1 MYRRNI
7 IEAIYESREDT
18 PVQLLI
24 GARQTGKSTLA
35 LKISEEEH
43 IPYRTLDDA
52 TVFSAAS
59 ADPEGFLRGLGERA
73 IIDEVQRVPELL
85 LAIKS
90 VIDTHRTPGTYL
102 LTGSSHIMTL
112 PRVYES
118 LAGRVEVLL
127 LRPLSQGELEG
138 RPEQF
143 MDMIYDRVPD
153 IEGDADRKELTRRI
167 VAGGYPEVLSRKS
180 SHRRRAWFD
189 SYVSTVLSRDV
200 RDVANIEHLASLPR
214 LLSLTAAR
222 SAGLLN
228 FSELANSS
236 SLPQSTLK
244 RYLGILETLFLLEPL
259 PAWSS
264 NRGKRLIKSPKIFL
278 GDTGLAASL
287 LGIDGESLSEDDLFY
302 GGLLETFVLNELRKQ
317 IGWSTVR
324 PKLFH
329 YRNALGREVDVVAES
344 PDGRLVGIE
353 VKGKVSVKSEDFKGL
368 RSLEVDA
375 GKAFVRGILLY
386 NGIRTVQFSDTMA
399 AVPISALWRAS
410 KNPAP

>member
-7 IEAIYESREDT
+7 IVQLRESREDT

-35 LKISEEEH
+35 LQIAGEER

-52 TVFSAAS
+52 TVLSAAA

-73 IIDEVQRVPELL
+73 VIDEVQRVPELL
-85 LAIKS
+85 LAIKKL
-90 VIDTHRTPGTYL
+90 VDEHRAPGRYL
-102 LTGSSHIMTL
+102 LTGSSHVMTL
-112 PRVYES
+112 PRVSES
-118 LAGRVEVLL
+118 LAGRVEVQI
-127 LRPLSQGELEG
+127 LRTLSQGELE
-138 RPEQF
+138 
-143 MDMIYDRVPD
+143 DRSERFIDAMYEHVPD
-153 IEGDADRKELTRRI
+153 IEGAGDRKELTGRI
-167 VAGGYPEVLSRKS
+167 VRGGYPEAVSRS
-180 SHRRRAWFD
+180 RFVRRKAWFD

-214 LLSLTAAR
+214 LLSLTAAK

-228 FSELANSS
+228 FSELSNSS

-278 GDTGLAASL
+278 ADTGLAASL
-287 LGIDGESLSEDDLFY
+287 LGIDGENLNENDLFY
-302 GGLLETFVLNELRKQ
+302 GVLLEAFVLNELRKQ
-317 IGWSTVR
+317 RAWSTVK
-324 PKLFH
+324 PNLFH
-329 YRNALGREVDVVAES
+329 YRNASGKEVDVVCES

-353 VKGKVSVKSEDFKGL
+353 VKGKASVKSEDFKGL
-368 RSLEVDA
+368 RSLEADA
-375 GKAFVRGILLY
+375 GNAFLRGIVLY
-386 NGIRTVQFSDTMA
+386 NGTQTVQFSDTMA
-399 AVPISALWRAS
+399 AVPIPALWRV
-410 KNPAP
+410 